1 MQLEICHILP
11 ELRPYIKMICMMTC
25 DEIPDTSAFR
35 VLPDTCAEL
44 FISCDANPIADVRG
58 KTEAGDIRSFASFR
72 MRTFMD
78 VEMKLNSR
86 CMAIC
91 FYPGAAYRFFPVAM
105 QEVSDT
111 ATEVR
116 HLWNHMAHEMEDK
129 VANAVGDK
137 EKLAIIQAYLLAELA
152 KHYKPGGQIGY
163 SLELIERMKGQ
174 LSVKQMAEASHLSER
189 QLNRRFIGCLGIS
202 PKEYASMNRFLHS
215 LTQLKKYPENNLTDI
230 AYESGYYDQS
240 HFIHEYRMFAGLSPG
255 ELLSHGKVVY

>member
-1 MQLEICHILP
+1 MQLEICHIRP

-25 DEIPDTSAFR
+25 DEIPDTSVFR

-44 FISCDANPIADVRG
+44 FISCDAKPIADVRG
-58 KTEAGDIRSFASFR
+58 KTKSTDIRSFASFR

-78 VEMKLNSR
+78 VEMKLNSK
-86 CMAIC
+86 CIAIC

-116 HLWNHMAHEMEDK
+116 HLWSHIAHEMEDK
-129 VANAVGDK
+129 VAHAVDDK
-137 EKLAIIQAYLLAELA
+137 EKLVIIQACLLAELA
-152 KHYKPGGQIGY
+152 KYYKSGGQISY
-163 SLELIERMKGQ
+163 CLELIDRMKGQ
-174 LSVKQMAEASHLSER
+174 LSVKQMAEAS
-189 QLNRRFIGCLGIS
+189 
-202 PKEYASMNRFLHS
+202 
-215 LTQLKKYPENNLTDI
+215 QLKKYPENNLTDI

-240 HFIHEYRMFAGLSPG
+240 HFIHEYRLFAGLSPG